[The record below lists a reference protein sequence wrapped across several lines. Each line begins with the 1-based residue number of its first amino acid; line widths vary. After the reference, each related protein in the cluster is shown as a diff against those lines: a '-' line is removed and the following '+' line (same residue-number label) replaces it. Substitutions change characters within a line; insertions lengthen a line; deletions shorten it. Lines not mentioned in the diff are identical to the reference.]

1 MEFLDLSLHN
11 LQIVFANVFKFLNDL
26 WQWCISQILAVPWER
41 IGDLPGSKVLLLLAG
56 AGAVVYFLSK
66 AIREVFAAGK
76 KAYSALFTL
85 LTVFA
90 KTVPLILMAGLAAAA
105 GAWVVNHVQL

>member
-1 MEFLDLSLHN
+1 MELLELLQHN
-11 LQIVFANVFKFLNDL
+11 LQIVFANAFKYLHDL
-26 WQWCISQILAVPWER
+26 WQWCIAQILAVPWER
-41 IGDLPGSKVLLLLAG
+41 IGELPGSKVLLLVAG
-56 AGAVVYFLSK
+56 AGVVGYFLSK

-76 KAYSALFTL
+76 KAYSALLTL

>member
-1 MEFLDLSLHN
+1 MERLDPLPHN
-11 LQIVFANVFKFLNDL
+11 LQIVFANLFKYFNDL
-26 WQWCISQILAVPWER
+26 WQWSIAQILDVPWGR
-41 IGDLPGSKVLLLLAG
+41 MGDLPGSKVLLLLAG

-66 AIREVFAAGK
+66 AIREVHAAGK
-76 KAYSALFTL
+76 KAYSALLTL

-105 GAWVVNHVQL
+105 GAWVANHVQL